1 MAGVVV
7 LDCRPPLLPVS
18 MDISGVD
25 LLGAVVQWGDLLGLI
40 CLELGV
46 APLVDPGTDVEDE
59 QPTPVGSPSPVVDR
73 AVPLS
78 ASSGVDLE
86 LTRVLLKDSVLPVM
100 VTPTVDPKWE
110 SSMTPAEYP
119 VPPIPE
125 LSVVVSDPLEAA
137 SSAGPAGGESS

>member
-1 MAGVVV
+1 MWT
-7 LDCRPPLLPVS
+7 CFPTNE
-18 MDISGVD
+18 
-25 LLGAVVQWGDLLGLI
+25 GDLLGLI
-40 CLELGV
+40 CPELGV

-86 LTRVLLKDSVLPVM
+86 LTRVLLEVGVLPVM
-100 VTPTVDPKWE
+100 VTPIVDPE
-110 SSMTPAEYP
+110 VGSSMTPAEYP

-137 SSAGPAGGESS
+137 SPCRPRFRLLIL